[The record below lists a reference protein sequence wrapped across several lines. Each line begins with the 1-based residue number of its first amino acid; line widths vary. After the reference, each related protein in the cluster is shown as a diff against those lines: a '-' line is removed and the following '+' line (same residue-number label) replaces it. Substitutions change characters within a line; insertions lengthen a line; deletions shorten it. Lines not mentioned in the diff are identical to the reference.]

1 MTRPTTLR
9 TVALSQVRQH
19 RLKLTLTA
27 VSVAVST
34 FFIAAVLMINASI
47 GATLKESVAAQYAT
61 SDAVVSAAGSFYG
74 DDQRGP
80 QTLSTEQLHRLHR
93 EPSLLHAWPQYQ
105 MGDMARLAHS
115 RSAFIERVQ
124 FPDAP
129 EFFPWSISGS
139 TPATSGQV
147 VVSSAFAEENGLQVG
162 DSFEVHSVQ
171 SHAGPDAM
179 TPVKIS
185 GIFPV
190 ERSSSQSAQQVYQG
204 GHDLSTYISAQ
215 AAEENPGSSGVSEV
229 MLSLRPGASGET
241 IRQWAQSQDAGH
253 ALVYATADEQVHR
266 VVEQLNQGNKVLTLA
281 MLVFAGLALVMASF
295 VISNTFTM
303 MTIQR
308 SRELALL
315 RVVGA
320 TRGAILRLLLLESLV
335 VGALAASCGVG
346 LAYLL
351 GMVLGPTQRVLTVD
365 LGPQPGLVAFA
376 VGVVVTV
383 GVSVRPAQA
392 AYSVSPIS
400 AITQTEQPHQ
410 RRLPRT
416 PVALGTLMIIAG
428 IGTGAAGAFFETSLL
443 IILGCFVAT
452 IGSLLVFPAVLVG
465 ILRLTTVNS
474 PMSTWRLARAQAA
487 QSPSRT
493 AATGR
498 MLFMSALFISVVLMG
513 YSTGQS
519 TVNHTI
525 DRYMPISISATIT
538 GQGSD
543 GQRPLTLDA
552 PSLRSA
558 AEKTAQL
565 PHVDAAQ
572 LLMPVG
578 SMEPAQAG
586 AGTLIVRSASV
597 EQLKQT
603 APGLADTAPHTG
615 EVLISALNSVGLAS
629 GQTVTVQGPAGSTQA
644 SVKITELSFPGA
656 LVDEAT
662 ARPLGQASPQYMREH
677 SAYPEIWVKPEAGLS
692 STTLSSTVS
701 DVARTAHVAPESI
714 SGAALERQRLEQTL
728 HQVLTAVLVL
738 LAATI
743 VISLVGVANTL
754 TLSSYQ
760 RRRDNAL
767 LRTLGLS
774 AARLGRVVTTEVM
787 MIATVAVVLGAA
799 TGTVLGALGLQVLS
813 VEDLSV
819 VYSVPWLLIAVTVAV
834 LLALTWA
841 AVLLPAS
848 RAAKVPPISALADD

>member
-1 MTRPTTLR
+1 MSRPTTLR

-19 RLKLTLTA
+19 RLKLALTV

-47 GATLKESVAAQYAT
+47 GATLKDSVAAQYAT
-61 SDAVVSAAGSFYG
+61 ADAVVSAAGSFYA

-80 QTLSTEQLHRLHR
+80 QTLSTEQLQRLQR
-93 EPSLLHAWPQYQ
+93 EPSLLHTWPQYQ

-115 RSAFIERVQ
+115 RDVFIERIQ
-124 FPDAP
+124 FPDTP

-139 TPATSGQV
+139 TPVSSGEV
-147 VVSSAFAEENGLQVG
+147 VVSSAFAAENGLQVG
-162 DSFEVHSVQ
+162 DSIEVHSVQ
-171 SHAGPDAM
+171 PHAAPDAM
-179 TPVKIS
+179 TSVKIS
-185 GIFPV
+185 GIFRV

-215 AAEENPGSSGVSEV
+215 AAEENPGSSGASEV
-229 MLSLRPGASGET
+229 MLSLRPGATGDT
-241 IRQWAQSQDAGH
+241 IRQWAQNHDAHH
-253 ALVYATADEQVHR
+253 ALVYATADEQVQQVIQH
-266 VVEQLNQGNKVLTLA
+266 LNQGNNVLTIAL
-281 MLVFAGLALVMASF
+281 LVFAGLALVMASF

-303 MTIQR
+303 MTVQR
-308 SRELALL
+308 SKELALL

-320 TRGAILRLLLLESLV
+320 TRGAILRLLLLEALV

-346 LAYLL
+346 LAYLV
-351 GMVLGPTQRVLTVD
+351 GMLLGPMQRVLIVD
-365 LGPQPGLVAFA
+365 LGPQPALVAFV

-383 GVSVRPAQA
+383 GVSVRPAKA
-392 AYSVSPIS
+392 AYGVSPIS
-400 AITQTEQPHQ
+400 AVTHTEQPHQ
-410 RRLPRT
+410 RGLPRT
-416 PVALGTLMIIAG
+416 PVVLGALMIIAG
-428 IGTGAAGAFFETSLL
+428 IGAGVMGAVFETSLL
-443 IILGCFVAT
+443 IVLGCFVAA
-452 IGSLLVFPAVLVG
+452 IGSLLVFPAMLVG
-465 ILRLTTVNS
+465 ILGLTTDHS
-474 PMSTWRLARAQAA
+474 PMSTWRLARTQAA

-552 PSLRSA
+552 ASLKTA
-558 AEKTAQL
+558 TEKTAQL

-578 SMEPAQAG
+578 TLESADADTGP
-586 AGTLIVRSASV
+586 LIVRSASV

-603 APGLADTAPHTG
+603 TPGLADTAPHTG
-615 EVLISALNSVGLAS
+615 EVLISALNATGLTS
-629 GQTVTVQGPAGSTQA
+629 GQTVTVQGPAGSTRA

-662 ARPLGQASPQYMREH
+662 AGPLGQASPQYMSEH
-677 SAYPEIWVKPEAGLS
+677 SAFPEIWAKPEAGLS
-692 STTLSSTVS
+692 STTLSSTIS

-728 HQVLTAVLVL
+728 YQVLTAVLGL

-774 AARLGRVVTTEVM
+774 AARLGRVVTAEVM
-787 MIATVAVVLGAA
+787 MIAAVAVILGAV
-799 TGTVLGALGLQVLS
+799 TGTVLCALGLQVLS
-813 VEDLSV
+813 VEHLNV
-819 VYSVPWLLIAVTVAV
+819 VYSVPWLLIAMTVVV
-834 LLALTWA
+834 LLALTWVA
-841 AVLLPAS
+841 ILLPAR
-848 RAAKVPPISALADD
+848 RAAKVPPVAALAEV